1 MYVKVQCILKFF
13 YLLNQIFEI
22 KIRKVEIE
30 LRIMKLISDL
40 NSGERLIYY
49 KISSTYKKIL
59 KKKEKKHKIPFKKL
73 KLTFINSLDS

>member
-40 NSGERLIYY
+40 NSGEKLIYY
-49 KISSTYKKIL
+49 KIKRTL
-59 KKKEKKHKIPFKKL
+59 KKKKHKIPFKKL

>member
-40 NSGERLIYY
+40 NSGEKLIYY
-49 KISSTYKKIL
+49 KIKRTL
-59 KKKEKKHKIPFKKL
+59 KKKNTKFHL
-73 KLTFINSLDS
+73 KN